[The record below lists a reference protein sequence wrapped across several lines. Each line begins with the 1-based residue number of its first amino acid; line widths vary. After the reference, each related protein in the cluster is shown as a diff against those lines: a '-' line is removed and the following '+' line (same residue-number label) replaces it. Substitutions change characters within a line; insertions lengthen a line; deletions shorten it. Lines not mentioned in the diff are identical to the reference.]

1 MKSRFAAAPSV
12 YYCGGRGDFVVYRAV
27 SAAVQAKNDVMCLFL
42 SKEQKGGNVND
53 FCWYGCYQLNIEV
66 KCA

>member
-12 YYCGGRGDFVVYRAV
+12 YYCGGRGDFAVYRAV
-27 SAAVQAKNDVMCLFL
+27 SAAVQEKND
-42 SKEQKGGNVND
+42 QKGGNVNV

-66 KCA
+66 KCT

>member
-27 SAAVQAKNDVMCLFL
+27 AAANQAKNDVMCCVCLHQRRF
-42 SKEQKGGNVND
+42 SD
-53 FCWYGCYQLNIEV
+53 
-66 KCA
+66 